1 MLPHFLSISANEYL
15 TIQSCSPAFS
25 VLAGIYIVGTEKR
38 ILMAT
43 ESLQSKT
50 EDSEPKDRI
59 ENVGQQKNRMCRR
72 KLDHTQLPRSGK
84 EREPGGS

>member
-1 MLPHFLSISANEYL
+1 M
-15 TIQSCSPAFS
+15 
-25 VLAGIYIVGTEKR
+25 YIVGTEKR
-38 ILMAT
+38 ILMDT
-43 ESLQSKT
+43 ESLQRKT

-84 EREPGGS
+84 EGEPGGS